1 MTGWMAQPL
10 YDAAQV
16 ETPEQI
22 ELTLPLAGIG
32 SRSVAYLLD
41 LLCQVIPITLA
52 AVVAFTLVPLAADAE
67 IFGKNAAG
75 VPELETAPLAILS
88 LTIFVVNFGY
98 FALFETFWRGQ
109 SPGKRWVGL
118 RVVKDGGFALD
129 GRAALVRNLLRVV
142 DFLPAFY
149 VAGMA
154 SIFLTGSGKRIGDYA
169 AGTIVVRERKVSDLT
184 AIAPTSLNDAVTA
197 ALGAEELALL
207 TGFLDRRSSLDPA
220 ARDRLAAQLAA
231 RFAKR
236 LGRPV
241 PSDHEAFLEMIA
253 PL

>member
-1 MTGWMAQPL
+1 MPQPL

-41 LLCQVIPITLA
+41 LLCQIVPITLA
-52 AVVAFTLVPLAADAE
+52 AIVAFTVVPLASDSE

-75 VPELETAPLAILS
+75 VPELETLPLAILS
-88 LTIFVVNFGY
+88 LTIFLVNFGY

-109 SPGKRWVGL
+109 SPGKHWVGL

-129 GRAALVRNLLRVV
+129 GRAALVRNLLRIV

-149 VAGMA
+149 VVGMA
-154 SIFLTGSGKRIGDYA
+154 SLFLTRSGKRIGDYA
-169 AGTIVVRERKVSDLT
+169 AGTIVVRERKVKDLVPDVASSPDDT
-184 AIAPTSLNDAVTA
+184 ISA

-207 TGFLDRRSSLDPA
+207 TGFLDRRTSLDPA
-220 ARDRLAAQLAA
+220 ARERLADQLAV
-231 RFAKR
+231 RFSRR
-236 LGRPV
+236 LGRPR
-241 PSDHEAFLEMIA
+241 PADSEAFLEMLA